1 MMGADW
7 IIQFGRRFIGSHYLW
22 GAAGATPNEQ
32 DGAHYR
38 TGAVYLDADAKSNEK
53 PSVFAATCD
62 VDGHYVCSG
71 SFKQFIN
78 ETGGGY
84 TYPSDAN
91 LTKYLDELRKLP
103 SNSNWYPYRGRFTPR
118 VMRGKNLDTDNDR
131 LVWGEDCRYV
141 RHFDCVGFVNFV
153 LSLTTSQKWSF
164 NISQYAVGNM
174 TGATKVDL
182 DSPAVDGDI
191 LVKNTEHIGFLCA
204 DGTVLQAQD
213 HATSVHANEAYV
225 AQRNK
230 NSTVRS
236 AWTSRFRVPADIIN
250 TSGVTTWGAG
260 GENARR
266 RWG

>member
-1 MMGADW
+1 MGADW
-7 IIQFGRRFIGSHYLW
+7 IVQFGRRFIESHYLW

-38 TGAVYLDADAKSNEK
+38 TGAVNLDADANSKEK

-71 SFKQFIN
+71 NFKQFIN

-91 LTKYLDELRKLP
+91 LTKYLEELRKLP
-103 SNSNWYPYRGRFTPR
+103 SNSYWYPYKGRFTPR
-118 VMRGKNLDTDNDR
+118 VMKGKNLDTDDNR

-164 NISQYAVGNM
+164 NISQYAAGNM

-213 HATSVHANEAYV
+213 HATSVHANQAYA
-225 AQRNK
+225 AQRDKNNK
-230 NSTVRS
+230 VQST
-236 AWTSRFRVPADIIN
+236 WTGRFRVPADIIN
-250 TSGVTTWGAG
+250 ASGVTARGAG
-260 GENARR
+260 GEDAKKR
-266 RWG
+266 

>member
-1 MMGADW
+1 MGAEW
-7 IIQFGRRFIGSHYLW
+7 IVQFGRRFIGSHYLW

-38 TGAVYLDADAKSNEK
+38 PGSVNLDADAKSNEK
-53 PSVFAATCD
+53 PSVFAATCE

-71 SFKQFIN
+71 NFRQFIT

-84 TYPSDAN
+84 TYPSDTN

-103 SNSNWYPYRGRFTPR
+103 SKSYWYPYKSRFTPR
-118 VMRGKNLDTDNDR
+118 VMKGKNLDTDDNR

-153 LSLTTSQKWSF
+153 LSLTTNQKWAF
-164 NISQYAVGNM
+164 NISHYAAGNM
-174 TGATKVDL
+174 TGATSVPL
-182 DSPAVDGDI
+182 DSPPVDGDI

-204 DGTVLQAQD
+204 DGTVLQARD
-213 HATSVHANEAYV
+213 HASSVHNGEAYS
-225 AQRNK
+225 AMQDKNNK
-230 NSTVRS
+230 IQL
-236 AWTSRFRVPADIIN
+236 AWTGRFRVPAGIIN
-250 TSGVTTWGAG
+250 TAAVNTWGAG
-260 GENARR
+260 GEDTKK